1 MTDENETRIK
11 EKLDFF
17 LEQKVKVHVK
27 LIDKTFL
34 NGTIAQKLKEG
45 TYWFIDKVFNG
56 VYLFSKD
63 VYEVNGYLE
72 VGE

>member
-17 LEQKVKVHVK
+17 MEQKVKVHVK

-34 NGTIAQKLKEG
+34 NGIITKKLKEG
-45 TYWFIDKVFNG
+45 CYWFVDKVFNG